1 MWIKMNEAFK
11 EAISTIFTMLAL
23 AVSFIGLPV
32 LAFMV
37 YQKVHKAREKAR
49 LASQPDGMQGGPS
62 SPGQA
67 AAILMGLLVILYGA
81 MTGFGLGM
89 ISNLINI
96 VFVFPI
102 ALGINSGKTIKEAV
116 ERAKIRKM
124 WQIVFLS
131 VLSAVAIYGTFHY
144 SRYLGFQV
152 KAAMEIFSSLDEAT
166 EEENLQIT
174 KVSLDYIFEEE
185 TGHSGFLGYVL
196 YEARHGV
203 NIGRLTRSSSF
214 HLGPVLTWLYWLL
227 EFGIILG
234 LTIQMSKSVSN
245 KPVCESC
252 GNPYGSEKHLGGTAS
267 ANELLMLDLIRQ
279 KDFAGLGKLMEPDAD
294 LPSLEVYFQGCQ
306 VCGKSQS
313 QLVVRHAFQ
322 STKGTLQFKDTS
334 QTILQ
339 PVESALLLQQVSPS
353 GD

>member
-1 MWIKMNEAFK
+1 MNEAFK
-11 EAISTIFTMLAL
+11 ETISTIFTMLAL

-37 YQKVHKAREKAR
+37 YQKFHKGREKAR

-62 SPGQA
+62 GPGQA
-67 AAILMGLLVILYGA
+67 AAILMSLLVIMYGM
-81 MTGFGLGM
+81 MTGFALGM
-89 ISNLINI
+89 VSNLINI

-102 ALGINSGKTIKEAV
+102 VLGINSGKTIKEAV

-144 SRYLGFQV
+144 SRYIGFQV
-152 KAAMEIFSSLDEAT
+152 KASMEIFSSFDEAT

-174 KVSLDYIFEEE
+174 KAFLDYTFEEE
-185 TGHSGFLGYVL
+185 TGYSGFPGYVL
-196 YEARHGV
+196 YEARQGV
-203 NIGRLTRSSSF
+203 SIGRPLRSSSF

-234 LTIQMSKSVSN
+234 LTIQMGKPVSN

-252 GNPYGSEKHLGGTAS
+252 GNPYGSEKHLGGTIA
-267 ANELLMLDLIRQ
+267 ANESRMLVLIEQ
-279 KDFAGLGKLMEPDAD
+279 KDFIELGKLMEPNAE
-294 LPSLEVYFQGCQ
+294 LPSLEVYFQGCEA
-306 VCGKSQS
+306 CGGNRS
-313 QLVVRHAFQ
+313 QLVVRRAFHGE
-322 STKGTLQFKDTS
+322 KGMLQFKDTA

-339 PVESALLLQQVSPS
+339 PAESISLLKQLSFS